1 MDEIKTGS
9 LEKPLVGTFSPTSTA
24 PIASPKALG
33 GFDYIPVKI
42 MSHLA
47 LMNPP
52 YRCLWLWPTATAVA
66 CTYLSGLDRRSN
78 PLYT

>member
-9 LEKPLVGTFSPTSTA
+9 LENPLVETFPLTSTA

-52 YRCLWLWPTATAVA
+52 YHRDL
-66 CTYLSGLDRRSN
+66 
-78 PLYT
+78 

>member
-9 LEKPLVGTFSPTSTA
+9 LENPLVDTFPLTSTA

-52 YRCLWLWPTATAVA
+52 YWDWGHFRVLVAVLCFMA
-66 CTYLSGLDRRSN
+66 
-78 PLYT
+78 

>member
-9 LEKPLVGTFSPTSTA
+9 LENPLVETFPLTSTA

-33 GFDYIPVKI
+33 CFDYIPVKI

-52 YRCLWLWPTATAVA
+52 YF
-66 CTYLSGLDRRSN
+66 
-78 PLYT
+78 YTRGGFPVEIIPGRLLCVQNAPYC